1 MASST
6 IAIIITVIT
15 MILFFS
21 NRFPMSV
28 VSCLAALAMGMLI
41 PEMKLAQI
49 YSGFGGSTV
58 VMVAGMCIVGDA
70 LFQTGVAQ
78 KMGAKI
84 AATPLAKNERVFII
98 TVVIICTVMSAFLSN
113 SGCIA
118 MWMPIIA
125 SVAAGS
131 NGKIRSKM
139 VIFPAGIACI
149 IGGACTLV
157 GSVSQPV
164 VNSVLMTTAGYEDG
178 MGVFDMTRVMGPVAV
193 IQVLFWAT
201 IGYTLLEKVLKPG
214 SPDFDKNNMFA
225 NTENLST
232 EDLSGIPAWKGT
244 LSLIVMFGCV
254 VLFIASGYA
263 PFKSYFNIANI
274 ALLGA
279 TILFITGCVPVKPA
293 LASLPWDIL
302 ICIGA
307 VNAIGIG
314 LDVSGGGA
322 IVANAILN
330 MFGGESASIPLLTV
344 VICVLTSVLTL
355 FLQNSTVAALIAPI
369 VIPMALALGISPL
382 PWCIVAA
389 IGTNL
394 AIATPIGT
402 AVNMQ
407 ILPAGYTFKDFAL
420 IGGPLFI
427 VMVAA
432 VSALSCL
439 ILF

>member
-1 MASST
+1 MPSST

-15 MILFFS
+15 MILFFT
-21 NRFPMSV
+21 NKFPMSV
-28 VSCLAALAMGMLI
+28 VSCLAALAMGMLL
-41 PEMKLAQI
+41 PEMKLSQI

-84 AATPLAKNERVFII
+84 AATPLAKNERTFII

-113 SGCIA
+113 SGTIA

-164 VNSVLMTTAGYEDG
+164 VNSVLMSTAGYEEG

-193 IQVLFWAT
+193 LQVIFWAT
-201 IGYTLLEKVLKPG
+201 IGYSLLERVLKPG

-244 LSLIVMFGCV
+244 LSLIVMLGCV

-293 LASLPWDIL
+293 LAGLPWDIL

-307 VNAIGIG
+307 VNAIGVG

-322 IVANAILN
+322 IVANAILSV
-330 MFGGESASIPLLTV
+330 FGGEQASVVVLTV

-355 FLQNSTVAALIAPI
+355 FLQNSTVAALMAPI
-369 VIPMALALGISPL
+369 IIPMALSLGISPV

-427 VMVAA
+427 ILLAA
-432 VSALSCL
+432 VSGLSCVL
-439 ILF
+439 LF

>member
-1 MASST
+1 MSSST

-21 NRFPMSV
+21 NKFAMSV
-28 VSCLAALAMGMLI
+28 VSCLAALAMGIFI

-78 KMGAKI
+78 KLGSKI
-84 AATPLAKNERVFII
+84 AATPFAKNERIFIVTI
-98 TVVIICTVMSAFLSN
+98 VTICTVMSAFLSN
-113 SGCIA
+113 SGSIA

-125 SVAAGS
+125 SIAAGS
-131 NGKIRSKM
+131 KGKIRSKM

-164 VNSVLMTTAGYEDG
+164 INGVLMGTPGYEEGFG
-178 MGVFDMTRVMGPVAV
+178 MFEMTKIMGPVAV
-193 IQVLFWAT
+193 VQIIFWGT
-201 IGYTLLEKVLKPG
+201 IGYTLLKKVLKPE
-214 SPDFDKNNMFA
+214 SPDFDKNNAFA
-225 NTENLST
+225 DSKTVST
-232 EDLSGIPAWKGT
+232 EDKSDIPAWKGT
-244 LSLIVMFGCV
+244 VALAVMAACI
-254 VLFIASGYA
+254 VLFIVSGYA
-263 PFKSYFNIANI
+263 PFKTYFNIANI

-279 TILFITGCVPVKPA
+279 TILFITGCVPVKES
-293 LASLPWDIL
+293 LAGLPWDIL

-307 VNAIGIG
+307 VTAIGTG

-322 IVANAILN
+322 IVADAILN
-330 MFGGESASIPLLTV
+330 LFGGASASVVVLTV

-355 FLQNSTVAALIAPI
+355 FLQNSTVAALMAPI
-369 VIPMALALGISPL
+369 IISMALAMGISPV
-382 PWCIVAA
+382 PWCVVAA
-389 IGTNL
+389 ISTNL

-427 VMVAA
+427 IMVAMT
-432 VSALSCL
+432 SLISCL
-439 ILF
+439 IYF